1 MASAD
6 EEFIKQL
13 REVFDLCDELKCG
26 IISVNQLRDIVRK
39 HFGGSEEE
47 VVQLIECLDP
57 NQHGVV
63 TFADFCRG
71 VQSTLQIKGVNFEE
85 AALRSQQWERRGR
98 RKLHLPGTF
107 IPARQQFRQL
117 PERQQSRQ
125 QPSVQEEEELPDA
138 QQVGLQET
146 FLQCIGQLHRN
157 GSRRN
162 SQSSDEYPLDVP
174 MSIEDDV
181 LDLNQKVNE
190 LQQQV
195 ATLTDNQ
202 MNTDERYIK
211 VKQENAALQN
221 K

>member
-107 IPARQQFRQL
+107 IPARQQ
-117 PERQQSRQ
+117 
-125 QPSVQEEEELPDA
+125 
-138 QQVGLQET
+138 LQET
-146 FLQCIGQLHRN
+146 FLQCIGQSAPPQWQPQEFSEFGRVSAGRPHVHRRRR
-157 GSRRN
+157 SRP
-162 SQSSDEYPLDVP
+162 QPEG
-174 MSIEDDV
+174 
-181 LDLNQKVNE
+181 Q
-190 LQQQV
+190 
-195 ATLTDNQ
+195 
-202 MNTDERYIK
+202 
-211 VKQENAALQN
+211 
-221 K
+221 